1 MEDNLISIAI
11 AIISGLSSVGAWKFY
26 ETKIKVKSELNLSP
40 QKANENFIEDLQ
52 ARVAKLEALL
62 IESSEEKDSMREK
75 ITELSAEI
83 SGLKVKLQ
91 YLEADN
97 ESLRIKLRSKM

>member
-26 ETKIKVKSELNLSP
+26 ETKIKVKSELDLSP

-91 YLEADN
+91 YLESDN
-97 ESLRIKLRSKM
+97 ESLRIKLRSKR